1 VKLGLSEV
9 RILALTQKNKIMS
22 QIIYQALYCP
32 CIHESSSGTLSL
44 HKTKEGAEKAVE
56 AHKALIRAEWVDWGN
71 SMCGKPKPNVIDE
84 YKTFAE
90 FEEEFPFAQHESWDV
105 SETELLD

>member
-1 VKLGLSEV
+1 
-9 RILALTQKNKIMS
+9 MS

-71 SMCGKPKPNVIDE
+71 RMCDKSDPEGVGRYD
-84 YKTFAE
+84 TFGD
-90 FEEEFPFAQHESWDV
+90 FEKGFPFAQHESWGI